1 MSVEQILW
9 IRIRI
14 PEQGGRRPA
23 TNRPG
28 IAPETLEQN
37 KLKPDDG
44 DEPALNPLK
53 IFAERS
59 LHTAEVVGYIGA
71 NMSYW
76 ACAQLEANRERLA
89 LHCLGLR
96 GFEVYLPRL
105 RVKRIT
111 PARKTSAQAPALFP
125 GYCFVWIEL
134 QWHAAR

>member
-14 PEQGGRRPA
+14 PEQGLSTP

-59 LHTAEVVGYIGA
+59 LHTAEAVGYIGA
-71 NMSYW
+71 IMSYW
-76 ACAQLEANRERLA
+76 ACAQLEANLESLALRCFRLA
-89 LHCLGLR
+89 GYQT
-96 GFEVYLPRL
+96 YLPRI
-105 RVKRIT
+105 RVR
-111 PARKTSAQAPALFP
+111 R
-125 GYCFVWIEL
+125 
-134 QWHAAR
+134 